1 MLERVRA
8 NGGTAQMPSQHVPP
22 RQFEWRYGPCPA
34 AVNGGIHGFAPSAVS
49 QEHKIVA
56 FMDFV
61 VVDSDNGNEA
71 EHSCLEESTSI
82 FEGVEVQEPYVGME
96 FDSEEDARE
105 FYVDYARRIGFVVR

>member
-1 MLERVRA
+1 
-8 NGGTAQMPSQHVPP
+8 
-22 RQFEWRYGPCPA
+22 
-34 AVNGGIHGFAPSAVS
+34 
-49 QEHKIVA
+49 
-56 FMDFV
+56 MDFV